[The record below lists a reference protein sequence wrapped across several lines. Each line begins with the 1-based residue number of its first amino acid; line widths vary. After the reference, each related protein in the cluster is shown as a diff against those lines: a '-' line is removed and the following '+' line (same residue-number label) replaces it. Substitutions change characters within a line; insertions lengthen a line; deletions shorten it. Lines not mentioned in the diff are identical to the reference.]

1 MGSIR
6 TWSLAA
12 AAGILVMVVAHQRS
26 NADAGTAPSGA
37 PTLVAAAAPA
47 TASPGRVTG
56 LPDFS
61 GLVAEAGGAVVNV
74 SVTEKAQKVPGFLG
88 QGQGQGQQSPG
99 DGDDPLS
106 QFFRRFQVPAPGPDH
121 TPPSKGV
128 GSGFIVSSDG
138 YVLTNAH
145 VVTDASEVIVTLTD
159 RREFAAKVIGIDK
172 ASDVALIKI
181 AATGLPTVRFG
192 DPSKLRPGQWAIAIG
207 SPFGF
212 ENSVTAGVISAVGR
226 PLLDGSNT
234 NYVTFIQTDAA
245 VNPGNSGGPLF
256 NIDGEV
262 IGINA
267 QIYSRTGG
275 YMGVS
280 FAIPIDLALNVKD
293 QLQKNGKVLRSRIG
307 VSVQDIKQQLALS
320 FGLTTPHGALISS
333 VDPTG
338 PGEKAGLKAGDV
350 ITSVNGHNVDH
361 SWDLPAIISQ
371 LPPGTQA
378 RLGIWHEK
386 KATEVSVKTVLLEDS
401 PTQAAHNSGGEDGG
415 GKLGLVLRSLQPNEQ
430 QELHTKG
437 RLLIEDV
444 TGPALAAGLQPGDV
458 VLGVNGV
465 GVATLADLKREVARA
480 GHNVALL
487 VQREDAQSY
496 FPIDLG

>member
-12 AAGILVMVVAHQRS
+12 IAGAFVMVVAHQRS
-26 NADAGTAPSGA
+26 HADAGPAQSAAPI
-37 PTLVAAAAPA
+37 LVAAAPGGS
-47 TASPGRVTG
+47 TAARVTG

-74 SVTEKAQKVPGFLG
+74 SVTEKPPKVPQING
-88 QGQGQGQQSPG
+88 QG

-106 QFFRRFQVPAPGPDH
+106 QFFRRFQQQQPGPDRA
-121 TPPSKGV
+121 PPSHGV
-128 GSGFIVSSDG
+128 GSGFIVSADG

-145 VVTDASEVIVTLTD
+145 VVADASEVTVTLTD
-159 RREFAAKVIGIDK
+159 RREFIAKVIGIDK

-212 ENSVTAGVISAVGR
+212 ENSVTAGVISALGR
-226 PLLDGSNT
+226 PLNDGSQQT
-234 NYVTFIQTDAA
+234 SYVTFIQTDAA

-262 IGINA
+262 IGINS

-280 FAIPIDLALNVKD
+280 FAIPIDLALNVKE
-293 QLQKNGKVLRSRIG
+293 QLQKNGKVVRSRIG
-307 VSVQDIKQQLALS
+307 VSVQDIRQQLALS
-320 FGLTTPHGALISS
+320 FGLSAPHGALISA

-338 PGEKAGLKAGDV
+338 PSEKAGLKAGDV
-350 ITSVNGHNVDH
+350 ITSVNGRNVDH

-371 LPPGTQA
+371 LPPGSQA
-378 RLGIWHEK
+378 RLGIWHDR
-386 KATEVSVKTVLLEDS
+386 KATEVTVKTVLLEDS
-401 PTQAAHNSGGEDGG
+401 PTQVARNSGEDGG
-415 GKLGLVLRSLQPNEQ
+415 GKLGLVLRSLQPSEQ

-437 RLLIEDV
+437 RLLVEDV
-444 TGPALAAGLQPGDV
+444 SGPALAAGLQPGDV
-458 VLGVNGV
+458 LLGVNGV
-465 GVATLADLKREVARA
+465 GVATVADLKREVARA

-487 VQREDAQSY
+487 VQREDAQIY
-496 FPIDLG
+496 YPVDVG

>member
-12 AAGILVMVVAHQRS
+12 VAGILVMVVAHQRS
-26 NADAGTAPSGA
+26 NADAGTGQSG
-37 PTLVAAAAPA
+37 LVAATAAPA
-47 TASPGRVTG
+47 TATPGVASAARVTG

-74 SVTEKAQKVPGFLG
+74 SVTEKAQKIPGISA
-88 QGQGQGQQSPG
+88 QA

-106 QFFRRFQVPAPGPDH
+106 QFFRRFQTPGPGPDRA
-121 TPPSKGV
+121 PPSKGV
-128 GSGFIVSSDG
+128 GSGFIVSPDG

-159 RREFAAKVIGIDK
+159 RREFTAKVVGIDK

-212 ENSVTAGVISAVGR
+212 ENSVTAGVISAIGR
-226 PLLDGSNT
+226 PLNDGSNT
-234 NYVTFIQTDAA
+234 SYVTFIQTDAA

-262 IGINA
+262 IGINS

-350 ITSVNGHNVDH
+350 ITSVNGRNIDH
-361 SWDLPAIISQ
+361 SWDLPAIVSQ
-371 LPPGTQA
+371 LPPGSQA
-378 RLGIWHEK
+378 RLGIWHDR
-386 KATEVSVKTVLLEDS
+386 KATEVTVKTVLLEDS
-401 PTQAAHNSGGEDGG
+401 PGQVARNSGEDGG

-465 GVATLADLKREVARA
+465 RVATVADLKREVARA

-487 VQREDAQSY
+487 VQREDAQIY
-496 FPIDLG
+496 YPVDVG

>member
-12 AAGILVMVVAHQRS
+12 VAGIFVMVVAHQRS
-26 NADAGTAPSGA
+26 NADAGPAQS
-37 PTLVAAAAPA
+37 AAPA
-47 TASPGRVTG
+47 LAALGPSGPSSTPRVTG

-74 SVTEKAQKVPGFLG
+74 SVTEKAQKMPGLNG
-88 QGQGQGQQSPG
+88 QGQG

-106 QFFRRFQVPAPGPDH
+106 QFFRRFQVPQPGPDR
-121 TPPSKGV
+121 TPPTKGV
-128 GSGFIVSSDG
+128 GSGFIVSADG

-145 VVTDASEVIVTLTD
+145 VVSDASEVTVTLTD
-159 RREFAAKVIGIDK
+159 RREFPAKVIGIDK
-172 ASDVALIKI
+172 PSDVALIKI

-212 ENSVTAGVISAVGR
+212 ENSVTAGVISALGR
-226 PLLDGSNT
+226 PLNDGSGSG
-234 NYVTFIQTDAA
+234 YVTFIQTDAA

-262 IGINA
+262 IGINS

-280 FAIPIDLALNVKD
+280 FAIPIDLALNVKE
-293 QLQKNGKVLRSRIG
+293 QLQKNGKVVRSRIG
-307 VSVQDIKQQLALS
+307 VSVQDIRQQLALS
-320 FGLTTPHGALISS
+320 FGLTTPHGALISA

-338 PGEKAGLKAGDV
+338 PSEKAGLKAGDV
-350 ITSVNGHNVDH
+350 IISVNGRNIDH

-371 LPPGTQA
+371 LPPGSPA
-378 RLGIWHEK
+378 HLGIWHDK
-386 KATEVSVKTVLLEDS
+386 KAAEVTVKTVLLEDA
-401 PTQAAHNSGGEDGG
+401 PAQVARAAGEDGG
-415 GKLGLVLRSLQPNEQ
+415 GKLGLVLRSLQPAEQ

-437 RLLIEDV
+437 RLLVEDV
-444 TGPALAAGLQPGDV
+444 SGPALAAGLQPGDV

-465 GVATLADLKREVARA
+465 GVATVADLKREVARA

-487 VQREDAQSY
+487 VQREDAQTY
-496 FPIDLG
+496 FPIDVG

>member
-12 AAGILVMVVAHQRS
+12 IAGIFVMIVAHQRS
-26 NADAGTAPSGA
+26 DAGAGPLQAA
-37 PTLVAAAAPA
+37 PTVAAVSLASAPA
-47 TASPGRVTG
+47 GRVTG

-74 SVTEKAQKVPGFLG
+74 SVTEKPQKLLAPNAQA
-88 QGQGQGQQSPG
+88 

-106 QFFRRFQVPAPGPDH
+106 QFFRRFQAPSPERA
-121 TPPSKGV
+121 PPSKGV
-128 GSGFIVSSDG
+128 GSGFIVSVDG

-145 VVTDASEVIVTLTD
+145 VVSDASEVTVTLTD
-159 RREFAAKVIGIDK
+159 RREFTAKVIGIDK

-212 ENSVTAGVISAVGR
+212 ENSVTAGVISAIGR
-226 PLLDGSNT
+226 PLIDGNT

-262 IGINA
+262 IGINS

-280 FAIPIDLALNVKD
+280 FAIPIDTALSVKD
-293 QLQKNGKVLRSRIG
+293 QLQKNGKVVRSRIG
-307 VSVQDIKQQLALS
+307 VSVQDIRQQLALS
-320 FGLTTPHGALISS
+320 FGLSTPHGALISA

-350 ITSVNGHNVDH
+350 ITSVNGRNIDH
-361 SWDLPAIISQ
+361 SWDLPSIISQ
-371 LPPGTQA
+371 MPPGSEA
-378 RLGIWHEK
+378 RLGIWHDR
-386 KATEVSVKTVLLEDS
+386 KATEVNVKTVLLEDS
-401 PTQAAHNSGGEDGG
+401 ATQVAKTHGEDGG
-415 GKLGLVLRSLQPNEQ
+415 GKLGLVLRSLQPSEQ

-437 RLLIEDV
+437 RLLVEDV

-465 GVATLADLKREVARA
+465 GVASVADLKREIARA

-487 VQREDAQSY
+487 VQREDAQLY
-496 FPIDLG
+496 YPIDVG

>member
-1 MGSIR
+1 MGNIR

-12 AAGILVMVVAHQRS
+12 VAGIFVMVVAHQRS
-26 NADAGTAPSGA
+26 NADAGPALSAA
-37 PTLVAAAAPA
+37 PTLAALGSSTP
-47 TASPGRVTG
+47 SSSRVTG

-74 SVTEKAQKVPGFLG
+74 SVTEKAQKMPGLNG
-88 QGQGQGQQSPG
+88 QGQG

-106 QFFRRFQVPAPGPDH
+106 QFFRRFQMPAPGPERA
-121 TPPSKGV
+121 PPTKGV
-128 GSGFIVSSDG
+128 GSGFIVSADG

-145 VVTDASEVIVTLTD
+145 VVSDASEVTVTLTD
-159 RREFAAKVIGIDK
+159 RREFPAKVIGIDK
-172 ASDVALIKI
+172 PSDVALIKI

-212 ENSVTAGVISAVGR
+212 ENSVTAGVISALGR
-226 PLLDGSNT
+226 PLNDGSGSS
-234 NYVTFIQTDAA
+234 YVTFIQTDAA

-262 IGINA
+262 IGINS

-280 FAIPIDLALNVKD
+280 FAIPIDMALGVKD
-293 QLQKNGKVLRSRIG
+293 QLQKSGKVVRSRIG
-307 VSVQDIKQQLALS
+307 VSVQDIRQQLALS
-320 FGLTTPHGALISS
+320 FGLATPHGALISS
-333 VDPTG
+333 VDPAG
-338 PGEKAGLKAGDV
+338 PSEKAGLKAGDV
-350 ITSVNGHNVDH
+350 IISVNGRNIDH

-371 LPPGTQA
+371 LPPGSSA
-378 RLGIWHEK
+378 HLGIWHDK
-386 KATEVSVKTVLLEDS
+386 KAAEVTVKTVLLEDA
-401 PTQAAHNSGGEDGG
+401 PAQVARAAGEDGG
-415 GKLGLVLRSLQPNEQ
+415 GKLGLVLRSLQPAEQ

-437 RLLIEDV
+437 RLLVEDV
-444 TGPALAAGLQPGDV
+444 SGPALAAGLQPGDV

-465 GVATLADLKREVARA
+465 GVATVADLKREVARA

-487 VQREDAQSY
+487 VQREDAQTY
-496 FPIDLG
+496 FPIDVG

>member
-12 AAGILVMVVAHQRS
+12 IAGIFVMIVAHQRS
-26 NADAGTAPSGA
+26 DAGAGPLQAA
-37 PTLVAAAAPA
+37 PTVAAVGVASAPA
-47 TASPGRVTG
+47 ARVTG

-74 SVTEKAQKVPGFLG
+74 SVTEKPQKLLGPNAQA
-88 QGQGQGQQSPG
+88 

-106 QFFRRFQVPAPGPDH
+106 QFFRRFQAPSPERA
-121 TPPSKGV
+121 PPSKGV
-128 GSGFIVSSDG
+128 GSGFIVSADG

-145 VVTDASEVIVTLTD
+145 VVSDASEVTVTLTD
-159 RREFAAKVIGIDK
+159 RREFTAKVIGIDK

-212 ENSVTAGVISAVGR
+212 ENSVTAGVISAIGR
-226 PLLDGSNT
+226 PLIDGNT

-262 IGINA
+262 IGINS

-280 FAIPIDLALNVKD
+280 FAIPIDTALSVKD
-293 QLQKNGKVLRSRIG
+293 QLQKNGKVVRSRIG
-307 VSVQDIKQQLALS
+307 VSVQDIRQQLALS
-320 FGLTTPHGALISS
+320 FGLTTPHGALISA

-350 ITSVNGHNVDH
+350 ITSVNGRTIDH
-361 SWDLPAIISQ
+361 SWDLPSIISQ
-371 LPPGTQA
+371 MPPGSEA
-378 RLGIWHEK
+378 RLGIWHDR
-386 KATEVSVKTVLLEDS
+386 KATEVNVKTVLLEDS
-401 PTQAAHNSGGEDGG
+401 ATQVAKTHGEDGG
-415 GKLGLVLRSLQPNEQ
+415 GKLGLVLRSLQPSEQ

-437 RLLIEDV
+437 RLLVEDV

-465 GVATLADLKREVARA
+465 GVASVADLKREIARA

-487 VQREDAQSY
+487 VQREDAQLY
-496 FPIDLG
+496 YPIDVG

>member
-12 AAGILVMVVAHQRS
+12 IAGIFVMIVAHQRS
-26 NADAGTAPSGA
+26 DAGAGPLQAA
-37 PTLVAAAAPA
+37 PTVAAVSLASAPA
-47 TASPGRVTG
+47 GRVTG

-74 SVTEKAQKVPGFLG
+74 SVTEKPQKLLAPNAQA
-88 QGQGQGQQSPG
+88 

-106 QFFRRFQVPAPGPDH
+106 QFFRRFQAPSPERA
-121 TPPSKGV
+121 PPSKGV
-128 GSGFIVSSDG
+128 GSGFIVSADG

-145 VVTDASEVIVTLTD
+145 VVSDASEVTVTLTD
-159 RREFAAKVIGIDK
+159 RREFTAKVIGIDK

-212 ENSVTAGVISAVGR
+212 ENSVTAGVISAIGR
-226 PLLDGSNT
+226 PLIDGNT

-262 IGINA
+262 IGINS

-280 FAIPIDLALNVKD
+280 FAIPIDTALSVKD
-293 QLQKNGKVLRSRIG
+293 QLQKNGKVVRSRIG
-307 VSVQDIKQQLALS
+307 VSVQDIRQQLALS
-320 FGLTTPHGALISS
+320 FGLSTPHGALISA

-350 ITSVNGHNVDH
+350 ITSVNGRNIDH
-361 SWDLPAIISQ
+361 SWDLPSIISQ
-371 LPPGTQA
+371 MPPGSEA
-378 RLGIWHEK
+378 RLGIWHDR
-386 KATEVSVKTVLLEDS
+386 KATEVNVKTVLLEDS
-401 PTQAAHNSGGEDGG
+401 ATQVAKTHGEDGG
-415 GKLGLVLRSLQPNEQ
+415 GKLGLVLRSLQPSEQ

-437 RLLIEDV
+437 RLLVEDV

-465 GVATLADLKREVARA
+465 GVASVADLKREIARA

-487 VQREDAQSY
+487 VQREDAQLY
-496 FPIDLG
+496 YPIDVG

>member
-6 TWSLAA
+6 TWSLAVI
-12 AAGILVMVVAHQRS
+12 AGIFVIVVAHQRS
-26 NADAGTAPSGA
+26 NADARPGQSGA
-37 PTLVAAAAPA
+37 PSVATAVAPA
-47 TASPGRVTG
+47 TASAGRVTG

-74 SVTEKAQKVPGFLG
+74 SVTEKAQKMPGLS
-88 QGQGQGQQSPG
+88 GQGQQGQG

-106 QFFRRFQVPAPGPDH
+106 QFFRRFQVPAPGPDR

-128 GSGFIVSSDG
+128 GSGFIVSADG

-145 VVTDASEVIVTLTD
+145 VVSDASEVVVTLTD
-159 RREFAAKVIGIDK
+159 RREFSAKVVGIDK

-212 ENSVTAGVISAVGR
+212 ENSVTAGVISAIGR
-226 PLLDGSNT
+226 PLNDGSNT
-234 NYVTFIQTDAA
+234 SYVTFIQTDAA

-262 IGINA
+262 IGINS

-307 VSVQDIKQQLALS
+307 VSVQDIRQQLALS
-320 FGLTTPHGALISS
+320 FGLATPHGALISA
-333 VDPTG
+333 VDPAG

-350 ITSVNGHNVDH
+350 ITSVNGRTIDH
-361 SWDLPAIISQ
+361 SWDLPAIVSQ
-371 LPPGTQA
+371 LAPGSQA
-378 RLGIWHEK
+378 KLGIWHDR
-386 KATEVSVKTVLLEDS
+386 KATEVTVKTVLLEDTPGQVAKAS
-401 PTQAAHNSGGEDGG
+401 GEDGG

-465 GVATLADLKREVARA
+465 GVATVADLKREVARA

-487 VQREDAQSY
+487 VQREDAQIY
-496 FPIDLG
+496 YPVDVG